1 MNNPQKT
8 TCFLVAILLCL
19 AIYQPAVADYLG
31 GVTFDKVSPS
41 YIPHGERV
49 NISIDYKVDIPE
61 GAIIYARPYTLGSL
75 TPGYGASGGD
85 VVAAGMGTV
94 EQFFQ
99 FSSGEKVVTHVR
111 VYMVSLDQNVTYL
124 ELFVPVHYICEPH
137 GLFNIQMDH
146 GQYNRL
152 PYGMDLNIN
161 FDYAADTAGNVRII
175 ARPFTDGSLTP
186 GYHASGSA
194 LLPSSGSYAQDF
206 HFNGD
211 ADVTDIRFQIF
222 EADFTTLLYE
232 FFIPYDIHWREVG
245 LYDIS
250 FDWPDYEFMHN
261 SQNLTATFTVE
272 HSESEDRYAWAQ
284 CSTDGFYSPGG
295 VYQGSQPFPAG
306 PQTMTR
312 YCRVNTGEED
322 VDGVKF
328 LYGTPT
334 EILMSFIVP
343 VHYHYAPHAV
353 QNHEFA
359 PRSPAIMTNSEEL
372 EMTFDYMTDETD
384 GVRIFA
390 RPAYDGT
397 LIYGMNSA
405 GSPLHGFPSGSG
417 SFWVTYPEDDRLA
430 SSVYFHMTNPDQSE
444 VLFDQFIH
452 GWWAWGSS
460 GYITPAQDA
469 LPSVAAILGTAF
481 PNPFNPMTTIPVH
494 LNKDTHVQL
503 NVYNVRG
510 LLVDT
515 LQDGDLAAGQHF
527 FTFKGDRQP
536 SGVYFYR
543 MKTSAGIVSK
553 PMALVK

>member
-1 MNNPQKT
+1 MV
-8 TCFLVAILLCL
+8 LLLCL
-19 AIYQPAVADYLG
+19 AGSHLALADYLG

-41 YIPHGERV
+41 YLPHGERV
-49 NISIDYKVDIPE
+49 NISIDYKVDVAE
-61 GAIIYARPYTLGSL
+61 GAIIFARPFTMGFP
-75 TPGYGASGGD
+75 TPGYSASGGD
-85 VVAAGMGTV
+85 IVTPGTGTV
-94 EQFFQ
+94 GQYFLFT
-99 FSSGEKVVTHVR
+99 SGEKAVTHVR
-111 VYMVSLDQNVTYL
+111 VFMTSLDQSVTYL
-124 ELFVPVHYICEPH
+124 ELFVPVHYICAPH

-161 FDYAADTAGNVRII
+161 FDYAADTAGNVRIS
-175 ARPFTDGSLTP
+175 ARPYTDGTLTP
-186 GYHASGSA
+186 GYHASGSIS
-194 LLPSSGSYAQDF
+194 LPSSGSYSQNFDFTQDT
-206 HFNGD
+206 
-211 ADVTDIRFQIF
+211 DVTDIRYRIY
-222 EADFTTLLYE
+222 EDDFSTLLYE

-245 LYDIS
+245 LYDFS

-272 HSESEDRYAWAQ
+272 HSESEDRYTWAQ
-284 CSTDGFYSPGG
+284 CYTDGFYSPGG
-295 VYQGSQPFPAG
+295 VYQGSQPFPSG

-312 YCRVNTGEED
+312 FCRVNTGEQD
-322 VDGVKF
+322 VDGIRF
-328 LYGTPT
+328 AYGIPT
-334 EILMSFIVP
+334 EVMMEFIVP

-353 QNHEFA
+353 QNHVFS
-359 PRSPAIMTNSEEL
+359 PQSPAIMTNGEHL
-372 EMTFDYMTDETD
+372 NMTFDYVTDQAD

-405 GSPLHGFPSGSG
+405 GSPIHGYPSGSG
-417 SFWVTYPEDDRLA
+417 YFWVSYLEGERLA

-444 VLFDQFIH
+444 LLFDQFVH

-469 LPSVAAILGTAF
+469 LPSVAAVLGVAY
-481 PNPFNPMTTIPVH
+481 PNPFNPMTTIP
-494 LNKDTHVQL
+494 LQLSKDTHVQL

-510 LLVDT
+510 MLVDS

-527 FTFKGDRQP
+527 FTFKGENQP

-543 MKTSAGIVSK
+543 MKTSAGVVSK